1 MAYAGQNIKRNQKI
15 WMFLKEDRNLLSI
28 LVEVGDF
35 SVSFQT
41 LRCQSVKAKS
51 TPYARTGS
59 ICLHMKNTSMYFYVC
74 ISMNKHPRRHTHK
87 PAHSKG
93 RGINL
98 VDFLRSVCG
107 LRHASGPSSLNF
119 QRRWRSQQTASCSIT
134 FFTLGHAHLATLSY
148 SKQPHGELTS
158 L

>member
-1 MAYAGQNIKRNQKI
+1 MACTGQNIKWNQKMS
-15 WMFLKEDRNLLSI
+15 MFLKEDRNLLNI
-28 LVEVGDF
+28 LAEIGDF
-35 SVSFQT
+35 SVSFKT
-41 LRCQSVKAKS
+41 SRCQSIKAKS
-51 TPYARTGS
+51 TPYAYTGS
-59 ICLHMKNTSMYFYVC
+59 ICLQMKNTSMYFYVC
-74 ISMNKHPRRHTHK
+74 ISMNKHIHRHTHK

-107 LRHASGPSSLNF
+107 LRHASGASSLNF

-134 FFTLGHAHLATLSY
+134 LLTLGHAHLATLSY